1 MFLLAFAETVQLLPD
16 GTLFI
21 HIGMILLMIYIL
33 NRTFFRPIN
42 RIIEARVK
50 NKGGR
55 FTEAEEILNQVN
67 KKQADYEADLLK
79 ARSRGYEI
87 IEQERTAAMEKKQY
101 EVEQVKVETGN
112 KFASSKNEIVI
123 QTNRSTSGDCT
134 ASRRIGG
141 QDQREYSEGVS
152 YKILI

>member
-16 GTLFI
+16 GSLFI

-55 FTEAEEILNQVN
+55 FTEAEEILNKVN
-67 KKQADYEADLLK
+67 KKQADYEADLLR

-87 IEQERTAAMEKKQY
+87 IENERAEAMQRRQA
-101 EVEQVKVETGN
+101 EVEQVKAETGDQ
-112 KFASSKNEIVI
+112 FASSKAEITS
-123 QTNRSTSGDCT
+123 QTDQARAAIAQQADEL
-134 ASRRIGG
+134 ADRI
-141 QDQREYSEGVS
+141 SAN
-152 YKILI
+152 ILKA

>member
-1 MFLLAFAETVQLLPD
+1 MFLLAFAESVQLLPD

-33 NRTFFRPIN
+33 NRTFFRPVN

-67 KKQADYEADLLK
+67 KKQSAYEADLLN
-79 ARSRGYEI
+79 ARSQGYEM
-87 IEQERTAAMEKKQY
+87 IEMERAAAMQKKQSDI
-101 EVEQVKVETGN
+101 ERVKAETGD
-112 KFASSKNEIVI
+112 KFASSKNEIVS
-123 QTNRSTSGDCT
+123 QTSQARAVIAQQADEL
-134 ASRRIGG
+134 A
-141 QDQREYSEGVS
+141 D
-152 YKILI
+152 KISANILKA

>member
-16 GTLFI
+16 GSLFI

-55 FTEAEEILNQVN
+55 FTEAEEILNKVN
-67 KKQADYEADLLK
+67 KKQADYEADLLR

-87 IEQERTAAMEKKQY
+87 IENERAEAMQRRQA
-101 EVEQVKVETGN
+101 EVEQVKAETGD
-112 KFASSKNEIVI
+112 KFASSKAEITS
-123 QTNRSTSGDCT
+123 QTDQARAAIAQQADEL
-134 ASRRIGG
+134 ADRI
-141 QDQREYSEGVS
+141 SAN
-152 YKILI
+152 ILKA

>member
-1 MFLLAFAETVQLLPD
+1 MFLFAFAETVQLLPD

-42 RIIEARVK
+42 RVIEARVK

-67 KKQADYEADLLK
+67 KKQSDYENDLRTTRSEGYEMIEKQRSEAMRKRQAEIDDVKAETDAQFSQSKGEIANQTSEARAAIAQQADELADKISANILK
-79 ARSRGYEI
+79 A
-87 IEQERTAAMEKKQY
+87 
-101 EVEQVKVETGN
+101 
-112 KFASSKNEIVI
+112 
-123 QTNRSTSGDCT
+123 
-134 ASRRIGG
+134 
-141 QDQREYSEGVS
+141 
-152 YKILI
+152 